1 MKRMTSA
8 EIRQMFLDYFESK
21 GHMVEPGASLVPH
34 EDPTLLWINSGV
46 AAIKKYFDG
55 SVVPKNPRIVNA
67 QKSIRTNDI
76 ENVGHTARHHTFF
89 EMLGNF
95 SIGDYFR
102 DDAVPFAWELLTSP
116 NWFGF
121 DQDLLYVTVY
131 PTDQDTYDLWVKLG
145 VDPSHIIRLEE
156 NFWEIGA
163 GPCGP
168 CTEIFFDR
176 GTKYDPENIGLRLL
190 EEDIENDR
198 YLEIWNVVFSQF
210 NSDPELER
218 HEYKPLPN
226 QNIDTGMGLERM
238 ACVLQEVE
246 TNFETDL
253 FMPII
258 DKTAQ
263 LSGNKYE
270 GNTKTSFK
278 IIADHARTVTF
289 AVADGAM
296 LSNEG
301 RGYVLRRLLRR
312 AVRHGKNLGV
322 NGAFLYQLVPVVAEI
337 MKDYYPFVS
346 EKVEFIQGI
355 IKDEEDRF
363 LRTLAD
369 GEKKFNDLIST
380 TKTEIAGTDA
390 RLTKVNE
397 ENRWSNPTVTT
408 TSCDSVISGHDAFML
423 YDTYGFPFE
432 LTLELAEERGLTVDK
447 KGFEV
452 AMEAQK
458 SRARNARGESE
469 GMAAQNEVLLNF
481 TEASEFVDAGEL
493 SAKIILLLKDGAVV
507 EELSGA
513 GQIILDKTPFYA
525 TSGGQVADLGTI
537 SQGDVNA
544 LVTDVTKA
552 PHGQSILTV
561 NVDGTLKKEVAV
573 DCEIYHSRRQFT
585 ERNHTATHL
594 LHEALKRVI
603 GAHANQAGSLVNNEY
618 LRFDFSHTKAVE
630 PSELTEIERIVN
642 EQVLASLSVNIENT
656 TLAAARAKGAMAL
669 FGEKYDADNVRVVQV
684 EDFSIEL
691 CGGTH
696 VKNTAEI
703 GLFKIT
709 SESGI
714 GAGIRRIEAVTSK
727 AALEYLNN
735 YQNRIN
741 DLATSLKAKPNNL
754 ETRVETI
761 VGELADLKRENE
773 SLKSQMAN
781 AKVAVLT
788 SQVVVTNGF
797 NVLTAQ
803 IDGIAMNDL
812 KAMIDEFKQKLG
824 SAVIVLASA
833 VDGKVALACGLTKD
847 YVDQGLN
854 AGKIV
859 KEVAIICGGNG
870 GGRPDMATAG
880 ATDASQ
886 IEAGLAKVAE
896 ILAES

>member
-1 MKRMTSA
+1 MEFTDVPLKLFKVVNFMKRMTGA
-8 EIRQMFLDYFESK
+8 QIRKMFLDYFESK
-21 GHMVEPGASLVPH
+21 GHMIEPGASLVPH

-55 SVVPKNPRIVNA
+55 SVVPKNPRIANA

-102 DDAVPFAWELLTSP
+102 DEAVPFAWELLTSP
-116 NWFGF
+116 DWFAF
-121 DQDLLYVTVY
+121 DKELLYVTVY

-176 GTKYDPENIGLRLL
+176 GTTYDPENIGLRLL

-258 DKTAQ
+258 AETQ
-263 LSGNKYE
+263 RLSGNKYE

-337 MKDYYPFVS
+337 MKDYYPNVA
-346 EKVEFIQGI
+346 EKITFIQGI

-369 GEKKFNDLIST
+369 GEKKFNDLVST
-380 TKTEIAGTDA
+380 SGQE
-390 RLTKVNE
+390 
-397 ENRWSNPTVTT
+397 
-408 TSCDSVISGHDAFML
+408 ISGANAFML

-447 KGFEV
+447 KGFEE

-458 SRARNARGESE
+458 NRARNARGESE
-469 GMAAQNEVLLNF
+469 GMAAQNEALLAF
-481 TEASEFVDAGEL
+481 TAASEFVDAGEL
-493 SAKIILLLKDGAVV
+493 SAQVILLLKDGAVV
-507 EELSGA
+507 DELTGE

-525 TSGGQVADLGTI
+525 TSGGQVADFGTI
-537 SQGDVNA
+537 SQGDIYAEVA
-544 LVTDVTKA
+544 DVTKA
-552 PHGQSILTV
+552 PHGQSIHTV
-561 NVDGTLKKEVAV
+561 TVDGTFKMGATVE
-573 DCEIYHSRRQFT
+573 CEIFHARRQFT

-594 LHEALKRVI
+594 LHQALKLVL
-603 GAHANQAGSLVNNEY
+603 GAHANQAGSLVNHEY

-630 PSELTEIERIVN
+630 ANELVEIERIVN
-642 EQVLASLSVNIENT
+642 EQILASLPVEIENT
-656 TLAAARAKGAMAL
+656 TLDAARAKGAMAL
-669 FGEKYDADNVRVVQV
+669 FGEKYDTDNVRVVSI

-696 VKNTAEI
+696 VKNTSEI

-727 AALEYLNN
+727 AALDYLNN
-735 YQNRIN
+735 YQQRIT
-741 DLATSLKAKPNNL
+741 DLATTLKAKPNNL
-754 ETRVETI
+754 ETRVETL
-761 VGELADLKRENE
+761 VVELADLKRENE
-773 SLKSQMAN
+773 SIKSQMAN
-781 AKVAVLT
+781 AKVADLT
-788 SQVVVTNGF
+788 SKVVVTNGF

-812 KAMIDEFKQKLG
+812 KTMIDEFKQKLG

-833 VDGKVALACGLTKD
+833 VDGKVALACGVTKD
-847 YVDQGLN
+847 YVGAGLN

-859 KEVAIICGGNG
+859 KEVAQICGGNG

-886 IEAGLAKVAE
+886 IETGLKRVVE
-896 ILAES
+896 ILSEN